1 MKTGIIVSHFGV
13 KVLVEDTHGVRLPF
27 HVARNSGHVV
37 GDFVDLGSPRLRRLP
52 RRNELSRKVH
62 AKTQVIAANLDA
74 IGIVTAVIP
83 KTPRTFIDLV
93 VVGALSQNIRPLIIV
108 NKSDEP
114 DTAQYY
120 QDLCTTFDDDIS
132 IFDVSAKKGDHIA
145 ELCDFLTKIG
155 RTAFVG
161 VSGAGKSSLVNALLP
176 NACLSIGLID
186 ASNQHGQH
194 MTTVSTLLKLPG
206 GGELI
211 DTPGIRDFEPVDV
224 APLQL
229 AQYFLGFEKILQDP
243 CKFRNCLHLNEPE
256 CSILAAVKSGK
267 IKKDRYENY
276 VQMMKNL

>member
-1 MKTGIIVSHFGV
+1 MKTGVIVSHFGV
-13 KVLVEDTHGVRLPF
+13 KVLVEDAHGERAPF
-27 HVARNSGHVV
+27 HVARSSGHVV
-37 GDFVDLGSPRLRRLP
+37 GDFVELGEKRLKRLP

-62 AKTQVIAANLDA
+62 MKTQVIAANLDA
-74 IGIVTAVIP
+74 IGIVTCVIP

-93 VVGALSQNIRPLIIV
+93 VVGALSQNIRPFIIV

-114 DTAQYY
+114 ETAQYY
-120 QDLCTTFDDDIS
+120 QDLCASLGDAIS
-132 IFDVSAKKGDHIA
+132 IFDVSAKKGDRIA
-145 ELCDFLTKIG
+145 ELFEFLKKVG

-176 NACLSIGLID
+176 NARLSIGLID

-229 AQYFLGFEKILQDP
+229 AQYFLGFEKFLQDH

-256 CSILAAVKSGK
+256 CSVLQAVKSGK
-267 IKKDRYENY
+267 ITKERYGNY
-276 VQMMKNL
+276 VQMMQSL